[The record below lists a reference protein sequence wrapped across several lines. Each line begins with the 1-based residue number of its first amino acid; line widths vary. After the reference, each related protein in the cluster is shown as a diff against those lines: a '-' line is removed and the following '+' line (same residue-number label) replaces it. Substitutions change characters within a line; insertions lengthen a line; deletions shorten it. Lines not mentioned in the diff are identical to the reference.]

1 MTMLAKLSSMRMMS
15 QASLAT
21 SVPAIPCEETGVLSH
36 LVGRP
41 LHWQLTTTVHQ
52 TIHSTRN
59 VLLSYHSHSQF
70 DTLLI
75 PILTALSYLICY
87 HFPSIPILYY
97 PPSHSHFSPS
107 YHSKAHI
114 RSLQCRSVIS
124 PITRYRDYLPVGVD
138 PGLNDVVHQSVF
150 VSGGGPGEDSQL
162 WPDLVKLGLGHLEGE
177 WEGGEGRGSGWRGEG
192 SGWRGGGEGSS

>member
-1 MTMLAKLSSMRMMS
+1 MLAKLSSMRMMS

-52 TIHSTRN
+52 PIHSTRN

-75 PILTALSYLICY
+75 PILTALSYLMCY

-97 PPSHSHFSPS
+97 PLPTPTSVPRTIAKPTSALFSAGPSLVPSPVT
-107 YHSKAHI
+107 ATT
-114 RSLQCRSVIS
+114 SLLGLTLDLIMWSTKVYLSV
-124 PITRYRDYLPVGVD
+124 
-138 PGLNDVVHQSVF
+138 
-150 VSGGGPGEDSQL
+150 GEDRARTRSCGQI
-162 WPDLVKLGLGHLEGE
+162 
-177 WEGGEGRGSGWRGEG
+177 
-192 SGWRGGGEGSS
+192 SSNLAWDT